1 MDLYEIIRELH
12 DERKRLDRLIALL
25 ERRIAMESHSRT
37 RRKSRR
43 GRKFMGEEERK
54 LVSERMRR
62 YWAAR
67 RAAAESGE
75 APENNNT
82 ATS

>member
-1 MDLYEIIRELH
+1 VDLYEIIRELH
-12 DERKRLDRLIALL
+12 EERKRLDRLIALL
-25 ERRIAMESHSRT
+25 ERRLAVESESRT

-54 LVSERMRR
+54 QVSERMRR

-67 RAAAESGE
+67 RAAAQSGE
-75 APENNNT
+75 NPEGDGT